1 MKIIL
6 FEIFFSLLVEYHG
19 LLRDPEVWIPMESLK
34 GLTVPWFKKKK
45 KKHLSNDD
53 NRNLSCKFKI

>member
-34 GLTVPWFKKKK
+34 GLTKKG
-45 KKHLSNDD
+45 SVV
-53 NRNLSCKFKI
+53 